1 MAAGSRYE
9 HSHQELSAN
18 LAFMSREMFPLPAFS
33 RLGQSTHADRRA
45 KKCSHRDSSAIV
57 VSLMSIPYR
66 GKEPREERWHPGRP
80 ADGKWLSTLPLPM
93 MASPC
98 ASAEV
103 HRFPNWGAPTKDLWR
118 RAARL
123 AARVACISGG
133 TFPRE
138 RVRIALAPRDF
149 ISLPSGLAVPE
160 IAPRVYTQD
169 ALSGRSD
176 ARRPA
181 NWDNTLRRERQ
192 CRKSRGV
199 CTRGTRFLASGGW
212 KEPPPSR
219 ITHRVYTRDGL
230 FDRSSSRRSANSG
243 NAVVGHAPCRKSRG
257 VCTRGTRFRADH
269 SRQHLRERCRLPK
282 AEQRSSSGASSSH
295 GGAPPSPLSLT
306 SGPQPEVDSGTF
318 GLRYGRDPTTTRTG
332 SLTSGP

>member
-1 MAAGSRYE
+1 M
-9 HSHQELSAN
+9 
-18 LAFMSREMFPLPAFS
+18 
-33 RLGQSTHADRRA
+33 
-45 KKCSHRDSSAIV
+45 
-57 VSLMSIPYR
+57 
-66 GKEPREERWHPGRP
+66 
-80 ADGKWLSTLPLPM
+80 
-93 MASPC
+93 
-98 ASAEV
+98 
-103 HRFPNWGAPTKDLWR
+103 
-118 RAARL
+118 
-123 AARVACISGG
+123 ACISGG

-138 RVRIALAPRDF
+138 RVRVALAPRDF

-181 NWDNTLRRERQ
+181 NWDNAPRGERP
-192 CRKSRGV
+192 CRKSRSV
-199 CTRGTRFLASGGW
+199 CTHGTRFLASGGW

-269 SRQHLRERCRLPK
+269 SRQHLRRRCRLPK
-282 AEQRSSSGASSSH
+282 AEQRSSSGVSSSH
-295 GGAPPSPLSLT
+295 GGAPLLPSL
-306 SGPQPEVDSGTF
+306 
-318 GLRYGRDPTTTRTG
+318 
-332 SLTSGP
+332 

>member
-18 LAFMSREMFPLPAFS
+18 LAFMSPEMFPLPALS
-33 RLGQSTHADRRA
+33 RLGQSTHADRHAR
-45 KKCSHRDSSAIV
+45 KCSHRDSPVIV

-66 GKEPREERWHPGRP
+66 GKELDEERWHPERST
-80 ADGKWLSTLPLPM
+80 DGKWALPFLGQRWPHP
-93 MASPC
+93 AQARESIDSQLG
-98 ASAEV
+98 SANKGLMEV
-103 HRFPNWGAPTKDLWR
+103 GPEAGKGWR
-118 RAARL
+118 
-123 AARVACISGG
+123 ISGG

-138 RVRIALAPRDF
+138 RVRVALAPHDF

-160 IAPRVYTQD
+160 IEPRAYTRD
-169 ALSGRSD
+169 AHSGRSD

-181 NWDNTLRRERQ
+181 NWDNAPRGERP

-199 CTRGTRFLASGGW
+199 CTHGTRFLASGSW

-243 NAVVGHAPCRKSRG
+243 NAVVGHAPCRKSRS
-257 VCTRGTRFRADH
+257 VCTHGTRFRADH
-269 SRQHLRERCRLPK
+269 SRQHLRGRCRLPK
-282 AEQRSSSGASSSH
+282 AEQRSSSGVSSSH
-295 GGAPPSPLSLT
+295 GGAPLLPSL
-306 SGPQPEVDSGTF
+306 
-318 GLRYGRDPTTTRTG
+318 
-332 SLTSGP
+332 

>member
-18 LAFMSREMFPLPAFS
+18 LAFMSREMFPLPALS
-33 RLGQSTHADRRA
+33 RLGQSTHADRHARR
-45 KKCSHRDSSAIV
+45 CSHRDSPVIV
-57 VSLMSIPYR
+57 VSLMSIPCR
-66 GKEPREERWHPGRP
+66 GKEFREERWHPGRS
-80 ADGKWLSTLPLPM
+80 AEWKWPSSIPRPM
-93 MASPC
+93 MARPAQAREPIDSPTG
-98 ASAEV
+98 ERQQRT
-103 HRFPNWGAPTKDLWR
+103 HRGEGPDSGQGWR
-118 RAARL
+118 
-123 AARVACISGG
+123 ISGG

-138 RVRIALAPRDF
+138 RVRVALAPRDF
-149 ISLPSGLAVPE
+149 ISLPSGLVVPE

-181 NWDNTLRRERQ
+181 NWDNAPRGERP
-192 CRKSRGV
+192 CRKSRSV

-230 FDRSSSRRSANSG
+230 FDRSSSQRSANSG

-257 VCTRGTRFRADH
+257 VCTSGTRFRADH
-269 SRQHLRERCRLPK
+269 SRRHLRGRCRLPK
-282 AEQRSSSGASSSH
+282 AEQRSSSGVSSSH
-295 GGAPPSPLSLT
+295 GGASLLPSL
-306 SGPQPEVDSGTF
+306 
-318 GLRYGRDPTTTRTG
+318 
-332 SLTSGP
+332 